1 MIKWSGKLSDGG
13 ASPTFPLWPSR
24 LRTKSPLRSPTLLA
38 LLFLAGCATQVQHA
52 AQLSLAPPAALSARS
67 ASQVIHAVYGARAM
81 TLSTAIQ
88 LDAAG
93 LNVVGVTATGQR
105 LFTVSWNGTAVS
117 ARKSAF
123 VPDSVDPERVLADV
137 QLALWPLPDVQTAF
151 GKAGLEVTEPFAGV
165 RRLRR
170 GDALIAEV
178 HYASADPWNGRL
190 WFVNFEYD
198 YSLTIDTTVAPN

>member
-1 MIKWSGKLSDGG
+1 M
-13 ASPTFPLWPSR
+13 
-24 LRTKSPLRSPTLLA
+24 
-38 LLFLAGCATQVQHA
+38 
-52 AQLSLAPPAALSARS
+52 
-67 ASQVIHAVYGARAM
+67 IHAVYGARAM

-88 LDAAG
+88 LDAG
-93 LNVVGVTATGQR
+93 SLKVVGLTATGQR
-105 LFTVSWNGTAVS
+105 LFTASWDGAAVS
-117 ARKSAF
+117 AQKSAF
-123 VPDSVDPERVLADV
+123 VPDNVDPERVLADV
-137 QLALWPLPDVQTAF
+137 QLALWPLAAVQEAF

-170 GDALIAEV
+170 GETLVAEV

>member
-1 MIKWSGKLSDGG
+1 
-13 ASPTFPLWPSR
+13 
-24 LRTKSPLRSPTLLA
+24 LLA

-52 AQLSLAPPAALSARS
+52 PKVSLASPAAVSARS
-67 ASQVIHAVYGARAM
+67 ASQVIHAVYGARAV

-123 VPDSVDPERVLADV
+123 VPDNVDPERVLADV
-137 QLALWPLPDVQTAF
+137 QLALWPLPDVQAAF
-151 GKAGLEVTEPFAGV
+151 GRAGLEVTEPFAGV

-170 GDALIAEV
+170 GDALVAEV

>member
-1 MIKWSGKLSDGG
+1 M
-13 ASPTFPLWPSR
+13 SPFR
-24 LRTKSPLRSPTLLA
+24 LTTLCALA
-38 LLFLAGCATQVQHA
+38 LLAGCATRPTHEA
-52 AQLSLAPPAALSARS
+52 AKIPLAPPAALDART

-88 LDAAG
+88 LDPAG
-93 LNVVGVTATGQR
+93 LKVVGVTATGQR
-105 LFTVSWNGTAVS
+105 LFTVSWDGATVS
-117 ARKSAF
+117 AQKSAF
-123 VPDSVDPERVLADV
+123 VPDNVEPERVLADV
-137 QLALWPLPDVQTAF
+137 QLALWPLAAVQAAF

-190 WFVNFEYD
+190 WFVNFEFD
-198 YSLTIDTTVAPN
+198 YSLTIDTTRAASN

>member
-1 MIKWSGKLSDGG
+1 M
-13 ASPTFPLWPSR
+13 
-24 LRTKSPLRSPTLLA
+24 TKVLLA
-38 LLFLAGCATQVQHA
+38 AAVLLAGCATQIQQA
-52 AQLSLAPPAALSARS
+52 AKTPLALPAALSPRS
-67 ASQVIHAVYGARAM
+67 ASQVIHAVYGAHST

-88 LDAAG
+88 LDAAS
-93 LNVVGVTATGQR
+93 LKVVGVTATGQR
-105 LFTVSWNGTAVS
+105 LFTVSWNGTSVS
-117 ARKSAF
+117 AQKSAF
-123 VPDSVDPERVLADV
+123 VPGNVDPERVLADM
-137 QLALWPLPDVQTAF
+137 QLALWPLPAVQDVF

-190 WFVNFEYD
+190 WFVNFQYD